1 MQAQIVPVDRQP
13 DEVESFLRILIR
25 RKAWFLSVF
34 FVVLSVGCGW
44 AILSAPVFNMSF
56 KYLMPAV
63 ADGEDPMLQETL
75 VMDLM
80 EIELRRVTS
89 DIGSDEEGPA
99 PPQKVPEFTITAEGP
114 LLSFSMPTTEANAKT
129 ALGLEK
135 GLIQFLDEIYE
146 VERARRIEELVGGL
160 ADLEPEIEAIGRQS
174 QAGNFDEPGR
184 VRLEVLTK
192 RSIELDAA
200 KSSLGRIA
208 DGILL
213 EGPSLEGKPV
223 GISRSVKLI
232 LTLFVSTLLAVFGA
246 ISVEYVVRATRPI

>member
-1 MQAQIVPVDRQP
+1 MQEQIVPVDRQP

-44 AILSAPVFNMSF
+44 AILSAPVFNMNF
-56 KYLMPAV
+56 KYLMPVV
-63 ADGEDPMLQETL
+63 AGYERPLLPEDFVTGLL
-75 VMDLM
+75 
-80 EIELRRVTS
+80 EIECRRVNS

-99 PPQKVPEFTITAEGP
+99 PPQKAPEFTITAEGP

-129 ALGLEK
+129 TLGLEK

-146 VERARRIEELVGGL
+146 VERARRIEEIVAGL

-174 QAGNFDEPGR
+174 QAGDFDEPVR
-184 VRLEVLTK
+184 MRLEVLTK
-192 RSIELDAA
+192 RSIELHAA

-232 LTLFVSTLLAVFGA
+232 LALFVSTLLAVLGA
-246 ISVEYVVRATRPI
+246 ISAEYAVRATRPI